1 MMEYFVSEYDH
12 FGYMDKFKINSLLAK
27 VLAYYQ
33 FDQDK
38 IDQLLNDNDLEAI
51 RDNPAIDKVKKRMIK
66 AHTTNESVFVCG
78 DYDADGICSTAMMV
92 GLLRELKIQCGYY
105 IPNRLTDGYGLSVAL
120 VDSVFKK
127 GYKLIITV
135 DNGVK
140 AIDALAKAKSL
151 GIDVIICDHHIIEQ
165 QYVFPYLIHPTLLP
179 LAYENLCGAGVV
191 LQLVKAF
198 DIADPKYQILAMA
211 ATIGDMVEMFD
222 ANRLIVKQG
231 LSLINKLG
239 FLPIEALLNH
249 ELVIDEDVIAFRFVP
264 AINTLGRLADQ
275 ANANV
280 LVEYLLSNDT
290 ATIYNTA
297 RDILALNDRRKKM
310 VKHTD
315 HQDEA
320 IFETT
325 NYNLYISND
334 YHEGIIGLLANR
346 LMLDKQKP
354 TLVGTDNGDNYKF
367 SGRSIQ
373 GFDIHHQLSKYQE
386 LFLTFGGHKQ
396 ACGLSIKK
404 ENLDLFIKYLSQEEK
419 IIDEH
424 VKYPTIKIELGDLS
438 LDNVRSL
445 QVLKPYGTGIKKPLF
460 ILDSVDVNDHIL
472 LKGKYPKATLKIKDE
487 ILEIISFNKAF
498 MSDDGKRTK
507 PIVGH
512 LSLNAFKGKE
522 KMNFMVED
530 VMY

>member
-1 MMEYFVSEYDH
+1 MEYFVSEYDH
-12 FGYMDKFKINSLLAK
+12 LGYMDKFQTNSLLAK

-38 IDQLLNDNDLEAI
+38 LDQILSDNRIEAI
-51 RDNPAIDKVKKRMIK
+51 EDNLYINKTKERIIK
-66 AHTTNESVFVCG
+66 AHITNESVFVCG

-120 VDSVFKK
+120 VDSAFQK

-140 AIDALAKAKSL
+140 AIEALAKAKSL

-179 LAYENLCGAGVV
+179 LPYQNLCGAGVV
-191 LQLVKAF
+191 LQLIKAF
-198 DIADPKYQILAMA
+198 DIGDPKYQILAMA

-231 LSLINKLG
+231 LSLINELG

-249 ELVIDEDVIAFRFVP
+249 ELIIDEDVIAYRFVP

-280 LVEYLLSNDT
+280 LVEYLLSNDK

-297 RDILALNDRRKKM
+297 KDILALNDRRKKM
-310 VKHTD
+310 VKDTD
-315 HQDEA
+315 HQDEGF
-320 IFETT
+320 FETV
-325 NYNLYISND
+325 NYNLYISSD

-367 SGRSIQ
+367 SGRSIK
-373 GFDIHHQLSKYQE
+373 GFDIHQQLSKYQE

-396 ACGLSIKK
+396 ACGLTIMK
-404 ENLDLFIKYLSQEEK
+404 ENLDQFIKYLSLEEK

-445 QVLKPYGTGIKKPLF
+445 QVLKPHGTGIKKPLF
-460 ILDSVDVNDHIL
+460 ILDPLVVDDHIL
-472 LKGKYPKATLKIKDE
+472 LKGKYPKATLKVDDE
-487 ILEIISFNKAF
+487 TLEIISFNKEF

-512 LSLNAFKGKE
+512 LSINTFRGKE
-522 KMNFMVED
+522 KLNFMIED
-530 VMY
+530 VLY